1 MKYQLHDSQINKI
14 EFGEDAIVLKFS
26 QGFWA
31 TDEHG
36 KMTEQLKNCKI
47 VFEIDRND
55 VPIEDFISIR
65 VSKKG
70 GAYKTISLEKFMGLL
85 KKSPFDVYM
94 EYDCSFAN
102 RKMLQIHS
110 NYLLVR
116 AEIFIEEIKNM
127 EYIHD

>member
-14 EFGEDAIVLKFS
+14 EFGEDTISFIFS

-36 KMTEQLKNCKI
+36 KMIEQLENCKT

-65 VSKKG
+65 ISKKG
-70 GAYKTISLEKFMGLL
+70 GAYNTISLEKFMGLL

-116 AEIFIEEIKNM
+116 AEIFIEEIKNV

>member
-1 MKYQLHDSQINKI
+1 MKYQLHDSQINNI
-14 EFGEDAIVLKFS
+14 EFGEDTISFIFS
-26 QGFWA
+26 QGFWV

-36 KMTEQLKNCKI
+36 KMIEQLKNCKT

-55 VPIEDFISIR
+55 VPIEDFISVRI
-65 VSKKG
+65 SKKCE
-70 GAYKTISLEKFMGLL
+70 AYKTVSLTKFIDLL

-116 AEIFIEEIKNM
+116 SEIFIEEIKNV
-127 EYIHD
+127 EYVHD

>member
-14 EFGEDAIVLKFS
+14 EFGEDTISFIFS

-36 KMTEQLKNCKI
+36 KMIEQLENCKT

-65 VSKKG
+65 IFS
-70 GAYKTISLEKFMGLL
+70 TILR
-85 KKSPFDVYM
+85 PFGVLTHVESVVCLTRRLDNELPM
-94 EYDCSFAN
+94 A
-102 RKMLQIHS
+102 
-110 NYLLVR
+110 
-116 AEIFIEEIKNM
+116 
-127 EYIHD
+127 

>member
-14 EFGEDAIVLKFS
+14 EFGEDTISFIFS

-36 KMTEQLKNCKI
+36 KMIEQLENCKI
-47 VFEIDRND
+47 VFQIDRND
-55 VPIEDFISIR
+55 VPIEDFISVRI
-65 VSKKG
+65 SKKG
-70 GAYKTISLEKFMGLL
+70 GAYKSVSLAKFIDLL

-102 RKMLQIHS
+102 RKMLQIYS
-110 NYLLVR
+110 QNS
-116 AEIFIEEIKNM
+116 
-127 EYIHD
+127 